1 MKTAK
6 CLSSAAAVVAIAVA
20 SGSAS
25 AQIVPPEGRMYVYHS
40 PGQVGCPALD
50 WLIVAGQN
58 GGLSGMVAWDGM
70 ASMAKAQGNIKD
82 GQVHMT
88 ANEVGGQ
95 GRTATLTGTIDS
107 KGWLVLNF
115 TTPNAKCEGVNV
127 PFYAP

>member
-1 MKTAK
+1 MMKTAK
-6 CLSSAAAVVAIAVA
+6 CLSSAAIAIAVA
-20 SGSAS
+20 SSFAS
-25 AQIVPPEGRMYVYHS
+25 AQTAPPEGRMYVYHS
-40 PGQVGCPALD
+40 LGQVGCPALD
-50 WLIVAGQN
+50 WLIVAGKD

-95 GRTATLTGTIDS
+95 GRTATLTGTVDS

-115 TTPNAKCEGVNV
+115 TTPNAKCEGVKV